1 MEVRTVT
8 PDGNPA
14 ATGETGEVLVRCGEP
29 GRLVMM
35 RGYYNLPDE
44 TRAAFD
50 GDWFRTGD
58 VGYFDDDGFL
68 YLVDRVKDMILTG
81 GFNVYSREV
90 ELTLEAHDAVD
101 QAAVVAGPD
110 AEFGECVV
118 AFVTRHDE
126 ALAED
131 LIAHCRERIAAYKRP
146 KHVVFV
152 DALPRNANGKVAKND
167 LRARAAE
174 VVGDAP
180 QPAP

>member
-1 MEVRTVT
+1 
-8 PDGNPA
+8 
-14 ATGETGEVLVRCGEP
+14 
-29 GRLVMM
+29 MM

-118 AFVTRHDE
+118 AFVTRHGD
-126 ALAED
+126 AGAED

-146 KHVVFV
+146 KHVIFV
-152 DALPRNANGKVAKND
+152 DTLPRNANGKVAKND
-167 LRARAAE
+167 LRAQAAE
-174 VVGDAP
+174 VIGGAP
-180 QPAP
+180 RPAP